1 MRFGDI
7 FTEGNAM
14 IHCPKCKEAL
24 GDNITV
30 CPFCRHEITDYERVL
45 IAKEQREEE
54 EDIRYEEM
62 VRAEAFAMLRRIW
75 GLGSVVYLVILYLVF
90 SILLYSDHAVASF
103 RVFFGGLFFFLFM
116 TAYLI
121 FVKKANSCPH
131 CGKYLFRNWGT
142 NCQWCGGRIR

>member
-1 MRFGDI
+1 
-7 FTEGNAM
+7 M

-30 CPFCRHEITDYERVL
+30 CPFCRHEITDHERVL
-45 IAKEQREEE
+45 IAKAQREEE
-54 EDIRYEEM
+54 DEFRYEET

-75 GLGSVVYLVILYLVF
+75 VLGSVVYMVILYLVF

-103 RVFFGGLFFFLFM
+103 RVFSGGVIFFLIM

-121 FVKKANSCPH
+121 FVKKANNCPH
-131 CGKYLFRNWGT
+131 CGHYLFRNYGT

>member
-62 VRAEAFAMLRRIW
+62 VRAEAFAMIRNIW
-75 GLGSVVYLVILYLVF
+75 MLGSVVFLVLLYILF
-90 SILLYSDHAVASF
+90 SIIMYSEHVETAFMILAGGLI
-103 RVFFGGLFFFLFM
+103 FFGILELY
-116 TAYLI
+116 AI
-121 FVKKANSCPH
+121 FVKQVNTCPH